1 MRSQDRDIMN
11 KILRV
16 DSEIK
21 IPVYQRNYD
30 WTEKQC
36 KKLINDLKM
45 VIDNTQYY
53 HYFGSIII
61 KGGYGKDNF
70 PFSYIVDGQQ
80 RITTIFLM
88 LKALIFNEANHNFVN
103 EINNTI
109 YLRAE
114 SHNKK
119 LSLNIEDDIQLAKIF
134 NNDEDLDNNSNVV
147 KNFLWFRT
155 YFSNMPI
162 HEKNL
167 YFNAFERFVFVEIM
181 IEERDDAQLIF
192 ENINSTGVPL
202 SASDL
207 IRNYLLLSPEN
218 QEVLYRKYWYE
229 AEKMIGFDKMDSFL
243 NHFVTFYKNEKVNSN
258 MTYQVFKSD
267 VCSEEAKKEVMLSS
281 ILKLSHI
288 YGYLIGKNEF
298 KDKNVNDM
306 LSEIRMFNQTTVFPF
321 LMHILNDYV
330 DESLPLSQLQKIV
343 TLIRNYLLRK
353 TLLNHSKKN
362 YNRFFASMYDRIFK
376 VEENRDDYYASIAS
390 YLFSN
395 RTEDAYPSNEIF
407 EKCLPVS
414 KLYDKSIK
422 VDVLTKF
429 LYNLEVFNAKE
440 IPMMEKV
447 QVEHIMPQTL
457 TKQWEKE
464 LGPEY
469 LLIHND
475 WLHTLGNLT
484 LTGYNPELSN
494 KPFIEKRDIIT
505 KNHTKF
511 NWLFSDIA
519 TLDHWN
525 DEIMRNRAI
534 RLTQRALEVY
544 SSEIPSKLKIF
555 DDLNSYNLND
565 YDNLNKTKI
574 EQFEFNG
581 KVYRVKHYSEM
592 LAEALKAVY
601 DLKNYKL
608 EQLAKINFKMK
619 NGKAVDITHDSKL
632 ISRGRQIEN
641 TNIFFNTN
649 LDANDIVKLI
659 GEVFDYAEIDKS
671 DFNFLISREN
681 YDSKSKN

>member
-45 VIDNTQYY
+45 VIDNVQYY

-134 NNDEDLDNNSNVV
+134 NNDEGLDNNSNVV

-306 LSEIRMFNQTTVFPF
+306 LSEIRMFNQTTVYPF
-321 LMHILNDYV
+321 LMHILEDYG
-330 DESLPLSQLQKIV
+330 DNTLSLLQLQKIV

-353 TLLNHSKKN
+353 TFLNHSKKN
-362 YNRFFASMYDRIFK
+362 FNRFFCFNVWQNFQGRRKPWQLLWF
-376 VEENRDDYYASIAS
+376 NSIIS
-390 YLFSN
+390 
-395 RTEDAYPSNEIF
+395 
-407 EKCLPVS
+407 
-414 KLYDKSIK
+414 
-422 VDVLTKF
+422 F
-429 LYNLEVFNAKE
+429 L
-440 IPMMEKV
+440 
-447 QVEHIMPQTL
+447 
-457 TKQWEKE
+457 
-464 LGPEY
+464 
-469 LLIHND
+469 
-475 WLHTLGNLT
+475 
-484 LTGYNPELSN
+484 
-494 KPFIEKRDIIT
+494 
-505 KNHTKF
+505 
-511 NWLFSDIA
+511 
-519 TLDHWN
+519 
-525 DEIMRNRAI
+525 
-534 RLTQRALEVY
+534 
-544 SSEIPSKLKIF
+544 
-555 DDLNSYNLND
+555 
-565 YDNLNKTKI
+565 
-574 EQFEFNG
+574 
-581 KVYRVKHYSEM
+581 
-592 LAEALKAVY
+592 
-601 DLKNYKL
+601 
-608 EQLAKINFKMK
+608 
-619 NGKAVDITHDSKL
+619 
-632 ISRGRQIEN
+632 
-641 TNIFFNTN
+641 
-649 LDANDIVKLI
+649 
-659 GEVFDYAEIDKS
+659 
-671 DFNFLISREN
+671 
-681 YDSKSKN
+681 

>member
-134 NNDEDLDNNSNVV
+134 NNDEGLDNNSNVV

-306 LSEIRMFNQTTVFPF
+306 LSEIRMFNQTTVYPF
-321 LMHILNDYV
+321 LMHILEDYG
-330 DESLPLSQLQKIV
+330 DNTLSLLQLQKIV

-353 TLLNHSKKN
+353 TFLNHSKKN
-362 YNRFFASMYDRIFK
+362 FNRFFASMYDRIFK
-376 VEENRDDYYASIAS
+376 DAENRDNYYDSIAS
-390 YLFSN
+390 YLFYN
-395 RTEDAYPSNEIF
+395 GTEDEYPTDNVF
-407 EKCLPVS
+407 EKNLPIS
-414 KLYDKSIK
+414 KLYDKSVK
-422 VDVLTKF
+422 TDVLTKF
-429 LYNLEVFNAKE
+429 LYNLEAFNAKE
-440 IPMMEKV
+440 FAMIEKI
-447 QVEHIMPQTL
+447 QIEHIMPQTL

-469 LLIHND
+469 LLVHHD

-494 KPFIEKRDIIT
+494 KSFAEKRNIIEKS
-505 KNHTKF
+505 NTKF
-511 NWLFSDIA
+511 NWLFSDIVQS
-519 TLDHWN
+519 DCWN
-525 DEIMRNRAI
+525 EETIRNRAV
-534 RLTQRALEVY
+534 RLTSRALEVY
-544 SSEIPSKLKIF
+544 SSEAPTQLKTF
-555 DDLNSYNLND
+555 ENWNRYNLND
-565 YDNLNKTKI
+565 YDNLSKTKI

-581 KVYRVKHYSEM
+581 KVYRVQHYTEM
-592 LAEALKAVY
+592 LSEALKAVY

-608 EQLAKINFKMK
+608 EQLAKINYKMK
-619 NGKAVDITHDSKL
+619 NGKAVDISLDANL
-632 ISRGRQIEN
+632 IGRGKKIEN
-641 TNIFFNTN
+641 TNIYYNCN

-659 GEVFDYAEIDKS
+659 GEVFEYAEIDKS
-671 DFNFLISREN
+671 EFNFLISREN
-681 YDSKSKN
+681 YNSKNKN